1 MKKTV
6 LAGLRLDEIEKIT
19 DDLKASKFRAKQIH
33 NWIYIKSVSDIS
45 QMTDLSLNW
54 FWSSFL
60 VKKPPTQES
69 VR

>member
-1 MKKTV
+1 MEKTV

-45 QMTDLSLNW
+45 QMTDLSLKFREQLEYLKNNN
-54 FWSSFL
+54 FKITS
-60 VKKPPTQES
+60 
-69 VR
+69 